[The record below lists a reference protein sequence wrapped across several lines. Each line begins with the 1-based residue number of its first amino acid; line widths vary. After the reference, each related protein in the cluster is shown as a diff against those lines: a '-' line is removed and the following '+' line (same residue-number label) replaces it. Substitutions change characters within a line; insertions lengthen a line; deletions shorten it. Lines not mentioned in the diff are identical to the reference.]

1 MVTSNCFMLRV
12 RDAVSRR
19 ASFFILVGNVEEGI
33 VGLIQGVAK
42 DEVAQGDAVELADV
56 APPVVLDEDFF

>member
-1 MVTSNCFMLRV
+1 M
-12 RDAVSRR
+12 
-19 ASFFILVGNVEEGI
+19 VGNVEEGI

>member
-1 MVTSNCFMLRV
+1 M
-12 RDAVSRR
+12 
-19 ASFFILVGNVEEGI
+19 VGNVEEGI
-33 VGLIQGVAK
+33 IGLVEGVAE